1 MEYSPDGTELTESC
15 SAIRYEKGCETK
27 LEKPTARE
35 YPLTII
41 FNGCQLVT
49 MLCSPDSLQDLAVGF
64 LSSEGFLLSKEDIK
78 SITVDKIRGVVRV
91 QTTDNREIT
100 PDVLSQRLISSGCG
114 RGAAFYSITDVQN
127 SVVTSKATV
136 SVDEVLALA
145 LAFQHASPVYQ
156 ETHGVHSAA
165 LCRGSQILV
174 HAEDIGRHNAV
185 DKVFGRCLLQ
195 GISTDDSLLITSG
208 RVSSEIAH
216 KAVKKGIPIL
226 ISISAP
232 TTMAV
237 QIADKMGITLV
248 SSVRGGKMEVY
259 THNWRISHQG
269 INTRF
274 GSCNAFCQRK

>member
-1 MEYSPDGTELTESC
+1 MEHPPDGSEFTESC
-15 SAIRYEKGCETK
+15 PAIRYEKDCETK

-78 SITVDKIRGVVRV
+78 SITVDKTRGVVRV
-91 QTTDNREIT
+91 QTADNREIT
-100 PDVLSQRLISSGCG
+100 PDILSQRLISSGCG
-114 RGAAFYSITDVQN
+114 RGAAFYSITDAQN
-127 SVVTSKATV
+127 SVVTSRVTV

-145 LAFQHASPVYQ
+145 RAFQHASPVYR

-195 GISTDDSLLITSG
+195 GIPTDDSLLITSG

-216 KAVKKGIPIL
+216 KAAKRNIPIL
-226 ISISAP
+226 ISISSP
-232 TTMAV
+232 TSLTIK
-237 QIADKMGITLV
+237 IADKMGITLIA
-248 SSVRGGKMEVY
+248 SVRGGKMDVY
-259 THNWRISHQG
+259 TNAWRISRQRT
-269 INTRF
+269 NT
-274 GSCNAFCQRK
+274 

>member
-1 MEYSPDGTELTESC
+1 MLNEGIRENMEHSSDGSEFTESC
-15 SAIRYEKGCETK
+15 SAIRYEKDCETK

-35 YPLTII
+35 YPLTIV
-41 FNGCQLVT
+41 FNNRQLVT
-49 MLCSPDSLQDLAVGF
+49 MLCSPEALKDLAVGF
-64 LSSEGFLLSKEDIK
+64 LSSEGFLHSKEDIK
-78 SITVDKIRGVVRV
+78 SITVDKTRGIVRV
-91 QTTDNREIT
+91 QTTDDREVS

-127 SVVTSKATV
+127 SVVTSRVTV

-145 LAFQHASPVYQ
+145 LVFQHASPVYR

-195 GISTDDSLLITSG
+195 DISTDDSLLITSG

-216 KAVKKGIPIL
+216 KAVKKGVPIL

-232 TTMAV
+232 TNMAV
-237 QIADKMGITLV
+237 QIADKMGITLIA
-248 SSVRGGKMEVY
+248 SVRGGKMDVY
-259 THNWRISHQG
+259 TNAWRISRQ
-269 INTRF
+269 TT
-274 GSCNAFCQRK
+274 NA